1 MKSNYYSVSRSSL
14 YTSTNLSF
22 FSQVNPNSIAA
33 IDGRIRKGDRILQV
47 LTSVPELELLYML
60 LLHEWK
66 HVINTTGLFSLT
78 PSYKKI
84 QVKKTFQEK
93 EKKFLS
99 DNFFFHRKSGE
110 KKMGDILFSI
120 KKKFVTF
127 SHKKKKKP
135 YNSFS
140 S

>member
-22 FSQVNPNSIAA
+22 FPQVNPNSIAA

-66 HVINTTGLFSLT
+66 HVINTTGLFS
-78 PSYKKI
+78 
-84 QVKKTFQEK
+84 
-93 EKKFLS
+93 
-99 DNFFFHRKSGE
+99 
-110 KKMGDILFSI
+110 
-120 KKKFVTF
+120 
-127 SHKKKKKP
+127 
-135 YNSFS
+135 
-140 S
+140 

>member
-99 DNFFFHRKSGE
+99 DNFFF
-110 KKMGDILFSI
+110 
-120 KKKFVTF
+120 
-127 SHKKKKKP
+127 
-135 YNSFS
+135 
-140 S
+140 